1 MIKFFSIYFL
11 LFEEII
17 SFKRFTIQ
25 KSLINTFFH
34 KNARKYNL
42 NMLFDDVIINYNE
55 THSNITFNNIKDD
68 NIKNDNIKND
78 NIKNN
83 NIKDDKIKKCT
94 LNDKNKTDNTN
105 TCIHDDIQ
113 KSKEQVERMI
123 LNDKDSYY
131 YKFGKYP
138 KLEFPNENGELTWY
152 PIGTPNEFK
161 SYKATLVKIR
171 DINYSV
177 WKDKNGTYYCVR
189 DACSH
194 QGASLSRG
202 SICNDLIT
210 CPYHAYNFNGSNGNL
225 HSIPHY
231 DIKNSENF
239 NINTYKVFEK
249 RGLVYLNTVPLI
261 GNISSHMIDE
271 NKIWIEPEAY
281 NNTFKEVILQKKF
294 LHYAKFVTVNSLDIC
309 HISYVHTFGNKK
321 SPIPI
326 NNPIIEKINDNKY
339 HFKVKY
345 QYIAGENSLVSK
357 IFNFKELEIENEFI
371 LPHTTVARVKFGPY
385 TSTIIT
391 TAVPISKFVT
401 KLYVKSYRNYWYVNP
416 LNNLYNPFYYL
427 INNIGNYVTTD
438 MMDKTLKQDKA
449 IIDYIDTYDY
459 ESMHGKFNIKYDKL
473 SSLYKQY
480 YKKFYEN
487 GKNEI

>member
-1 MIKFFSIYFL
+1 MINKFLIYFFSFQEIFSFKIFSIKSSLNNKFFNK
-11 LFEEII
+11 FE
-17 SFKRFTIQ
+17 K
-25 KSLINTFFH
+25 
-34 KNARKYNL
+34 KNNL
-42 NMLFDDVIINYNE
+42 NMLNDIIINYNE
-55 THSNITFNNIKDD
+55 THSNISFNNIA
-68 NIKNDNIKND
+68 
-78 NIKNN
+78 
-83 NIKDDKIKKCT
+83 DDKIKTCLKCLT
-94 LNDKNKTDNTN
+94 NLKNN
-105 TCIHDDIQ
+105 C
-113 KSKEQVERMI
+113 
-123 LNDKDSYY
+123 LDKDYIESSETKENIVSYY
-131 YKFGKYP
+131 HKFGKYP
-138 KLEFPNENGELTWY
+138 KLEVPNENGELTWY
-152 PIGTPNEFK
+152 PIGLPHEFK
-161 SYKATLVKIR
+161 SYKPTLIKIR
-171 DINYSV
+171 DINYAI
-177 WKDKNGTYYCVR
+177 WKDKNNTYYCVR

-194 QGASLSRG
+194 QGASLSKG
-202 SICNDLIT
+202 QIMNDLII
-210 CPYHAYNFNGSNGNL
+210 CPYHAYEFNGSNGNL

-231 DIKNSENF
+231 KIKNNENF
-239 NINTYKVFEK
+239 NVNSYKVIEK
-249 RGLVYLNTVPLI
+249 KGLVYLNTIPLI
-261 GNISSHMIDE
+261 GNVSSNMLDE

-321 SPIPI
+321 NPIPI

-391 TAVPISKFVT
+391 TAVPISKFIT

-427 INNIGNYVTTD
+427 INNIGNYITTD
-438 MMDKTLKQDKA
+438 MMDKTLEQDKA
-449 IIDYIDTYDY
+449 VIDYIDTYDY

-473 SSLYKQY
+473 SNLYKQY
-480 YKKFYEN
+480 YKKFYES

>member
-1 MIKFFSIYFL
+1 MINKFLIYFL
-11 LFEEII
+11 LFKSLI
-17 SFKRFTIQ
+17 SFKKSNIHI
-25 KSLINTFFH
+25 SLINNIFK
-34 KNARKYNL
+34 KNIEKNIFKR
-42 NMLFDDVIINYNE
+42 NMIFNDVVIYHNE
-55 THSNITFNNIKDD
+55 THSNISFNNIEDS
-68 NIKNDNIKND
+68 
-78 NIKNN
+78 
-83 NIKDDKIKKCT
+83 KIKQFLKYIPY
-94 LNDKNKTDNTN
+94 NKNIVNFANTYLDEN
-105 TCIHDDIQ
+105 LLE
-113 KSKEQVERMI
+113 SEERMILNSSSMPESIDQIDQII

-131 YKFGKYP
+131 YRFGKYP

-171 DINYSV
+171 DINYAV
-177 WKDKNGTYYCVR
+177 WKDKNGTYYCIR

-202 SICNDLIT
+202 TICNDLIT

-239 NINTYKVFEK
+239 NINTFKVVEK
-249 RGLVYLNTVPLI
+249 KGIVYLNTIPLI
-261 GNISSHMIDE
+261 GNVSSDMIDE

-281 NNTFKEVILQKKF
+281 NNTFKDVLLQKKF
-294 LHYAKFVTVNSLDIC
+294 LHYAKFVTINSLDIC
-309 HISYVHTFGNKK
+309 HISYVHTFGNKN
-321 SPIPI
+321 SPNPI
-326 NNPIIEKINDNKY
+326 NKSIIEKVNDNKY

-391 TAVPISKFVT
+391 TAVPISKFIT
-401 KLYVKSYRNYWYVNP
+401 KLYVKSYRNYWYI
-416 LNNLYNPFYYL
+416 NLLKDIYNPYYYL
-427 INNIGNYVTTD
+427 INNIGNYITTN
-438 MMDKTLKQDKA
+438 MMDKTLEQDKV
-449 IIDYIDTYDY
+449 IIDHIDKYDY

-473 SSLYKQY
+473 SNLYKQY